1 MPFLSLALP
10 ILSVLF
16 LRSSQQIPTDLFPC
30 PSILHRACLRLTFA
44 SRCLA
49 SPSRFGACP
58 CFAFATPL
66 LAAPGRSNPSPRSSS
81 QVYSLAYHFCA
92 DPLLSTSI
100 LNASV
105 LFPRISYQ
113 IYAIAILTP
122 SSLLHCLTTPFHAIA

>member
-58 CFAFATPL
+58 CFSIAMLFSAF
-66 LAAPGRSNPSPRSSS
+66 PS
-81 QVYSLAYHFCA
+81 LFYHFYASPSLVLTSLC
-92 DPLLSTSI
+92 LSASI
-100 LNASV
+100 PNASV
-105 LFPRISYQ
+105 LFPCISYQ

-122 SSLLHCLTTPFHAIA
+122 SSLLRCLAVPCRTIACRVYAMP